1 MKTPVSGL
9 APALESQR
17 SAVIRYRRPVPIDW
31 WLHNRRYLL
40 YMARDFSPIPL
51 SIWLV
56 WFVVEIN
63 RLKAG
68 AGGYHPNLGPGFVA
82 FSIVC
87 FLFALLHSITFL
99 NLSGVILQIRL
110 GSRTVAPAAVRAA
123 NFALWLVVSVVVG
136 GALVYLARL
145 G

>member
-1 MKTPVSGL
+1 MPVSGL

-17 SAVIRYRRPVPIDW
+17 SAVTSYRRPVPIDW
-31 WLHNRRYLL
+31 WLRNRRYLL
-40 YMARDFSPIPL
+40 YMARDFSPVPL
-51 SIWLV
+51 SIWLI
-56 WFVVEIN
+56 WLVVEIN

-68 AGGYHPNLGPGFVA
+68 SGGYHPSIGPGFVA

-110 GSRTVAPAAVRAA
+110 GSRTVAPATVRAA
-123 NFALWLVVSVVVG
+123 NFALWLVASIVVG